1 MNAIAHLIEGWWW
14 LIFIFGGTSAGSP
27 QWAGITAIA
36 DQKAGRQL
44 GFLNKALYQ
53 IGRVHKA
60 YPASFNDITSGTNS
74 SVQFDSLNNPV
85 NVTGFDAGIG
95 WDATTGTGSPIASSL
110 VDYLGQYVSPGDGVA
125 AIATTKP
132 KMHSEPIVTGR
143 KNPH

>member
-1 MNAIAHLIEGWWW
+1 MALFAADSTPQNVMLAEAGAPAIQQ
-14 LIFIFGGTSAGSP
+14 P
-27 QWAGITAIA
+27 
-36 DQKAGRQL
+36 
-44 GFLNKALYQ
+44 
-53 IGRVHKA
+53 
-60 YPASFNDITSGTNS
+60 PSGTNS

-110 VDYLGQYVSPGDGVA
+110 VDYLGKYVSPGDGVA

-132 KMHSEPIVTGR
+132 KPHSEPIIPGG

>member
-1 MNAIAHLIEGWWW
+1 MTPVSRAVA
-14 LIFIFGGTSAGSP
+14 TSHDAFS
-27 QWAGITAIA
+27 
-36 DQKAGRQL
+36 K
-44 GFLNKALYQ
+44 

-74 SVQFDSLNNPV
+74 SVQFDSLNNSV

-110 VDYLGQYVSPGDGVA
+110 VDYLGQFVSPGDGVA

-132 KMHSEPIVTGR
+132 KPHSEPIITGR